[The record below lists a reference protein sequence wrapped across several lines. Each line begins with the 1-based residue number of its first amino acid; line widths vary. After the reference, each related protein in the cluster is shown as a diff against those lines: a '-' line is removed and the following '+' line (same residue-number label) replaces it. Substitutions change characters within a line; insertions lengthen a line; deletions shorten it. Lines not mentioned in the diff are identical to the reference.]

1 MAQATTLIA
10 GRKGESNERLRGRNQ
25 SRTVHAAARRVL
37 RERNIPEVSVQ
48 SGERAS
54 ILRSIQTTHGGSIFS
69 GKAPLERRIG
79 LRSAV
84 LFNMLEMIGV
94 GPFITL
100 PLVIAAAGFR
110 LSVWAWVLGAVIAV
124 ADGLVWA
131 ELGAAFPRAGGS
143 YAFLRE
149 IFGAKKAGNW
159 LSFLY
164 VWQLSFSAPLSIASG
179 CIGLSSFLAWFW
191 PGLDQTPL
199 AVLPALHYANCA
211 AAGACVLVTILLY
224 RNLSQVKRLA
234 WVLFAGVMAA
244 LTGVI
249 ASGFAHAAST
259 GGWHIPIAPYTS
271 LAVALGGLAQA
282 TLITTYDYWGYYN
295 ITFLGSEVRQPE
307 KTIPRAI
314 LLSVLF
320 VSAFYVLMDLA
331 ALPSLREAASMVA
344 FQVAGATVR
353 LQLVAQIA
361 QSAFGVWAGR
371 LIAAL
376 IVWTAFASVFS
387 LLLGYSRVPYAA
399 AQDGNYFRFLAAVHP
414 RHGIPH
420 RSLIALG
427 AVAAAFCFLTLT
439 QVITLLVITR
449 ILLQFFLQ
457 HVGVM
462 LLRSKRPEMAR
473 PFRMPLYPL
482 PPLVAMAGFVFM
494 LVNRSHALQGLAVAA
509 IIAISGTLIYLWRA
523 RRMGQWPFLTPL
535 NETAEE

>member
-1 MAQATTLIA
+1 MIDPSTAT
-10 GRKGESNERLRGRNQ
+10 
-25 SRTVHAAARRVL
+25 
-37 RERNIPEVSVQ
+37 
-48 SGERAS
+48 
-54 ILRSIQTTHGGSIFS
+54 
-69 GKAPLERRIG
+69 KATLERRIG

-149 IFGAKKAGNW
+149 IYGPNRAGNW

-179 CIGLSSFLAWFW
+179 CIGLSSFLGVFW
-191 PGLDQTPL
+191 PGIDAAPVR
-199 AVLPALHYANCA
+199 ALPALHYGNLA
-211 AAGACVLVTILLY
+211 AAAVCLMVTWMLY
-224 RNLSQVKRLA
+224 RRLSIVTGMA
-234 WVLFAGVMAA
+234 WVLFVGVLAAIAGVI
-244 LTGVI
+244 V
-249 ASGFAHAAST
+249 SGFVHASAL
-259 GGWHIPIAPYTS
+259 GGWHMPPAP
-271 LAVALGGLAQA
+271 AFGGIKAAAGGLAQGTLLA
-282 TLITTYDYWGYYN
+282 TYCYWGYYN
-295 ITFLGSEVRQPE
+295 ITFLGGEVKRPE

-320 VSAFYVLMDLA
+320 VAAFYVVMDLA
-331 ALPSLREAASMVA
+331 VLPTLGGAAAHTAESAV
-344 FQVAGATVR
+344 VR
-353 LQLVAQIA
+353 VQLVADIA
-361 QSAFGVWAGR
+361 RAAFGGWAGYT
-371 LIAAL
+371 IAGL
-376 IVWTAFASVFS
+376 VIWTAFASVFS

-399 AQDGNYFRFLAAVHP
+399 ARDGNYFRFLAAVHP

-420 RSLIALG
+420 RSLVALG
-427 AVAAAFCFLTLT
+427 LVASAFCFLTLT

-457 HVGVM
+457 HAGVM
-462 LLRSKRPEMAR
+462 LLRAQQPNLDR
-473 PFRMPLYPL
+473 PFKMPLYPL

-494 LVNRSHALQGLAVAA
+494 LVNRSHALQGMAVAA
-509 IIAISGTLIYLWRA
+509 AIGISGTLIYLYRA
-523 RRMGQWPFLTPL
+523 HRERQWPF
-535 NETAEE
+535 AKAIV